1 MLNKSVNLASRGDM
15 KEALDTYNTIPK
27 PYKYFKTFIQTK
39 VDFVLRYGDVLT
51 EDERFEVFDEW
62 ISVNWEN
69 KGFRYYNLYDFYK
82 DTEENAVAIT
92 YRDSL
97 ELYIR
102 KEKGL
107 KGILY

>member
-1 MLNKSVNLASRGDM
+1 MP
-15 KEALDTYNTIPK
+15 E
-27 PYKYFKTFIQTK
+27 PYKYFKTFVQTK
-39 VDFVLRYGDVLT
+39 VNIVLRYGDELT
-51 EDERFEVFDEW
+51 EDQRFEVFDEW

-97 ELYIR
+97 EQYIR